1 MPDVFSEAKRSEV
14 MSRIKGRNNAS
25 TELRLINILKS
36 GRVTGWR
43 RHTQLPG
50 RPDFAFR
57 KEKVAVFVDGCF
69 WHFCPRCAQLPKNNA
84 EFWQKK
90 LLGNKE
96 RDRTVSKQIREK
108 GWIAVRVWEHEL
120 ENPSAVLRRLRRA
133 LAGTGG
139 ANVA

>member
-14 MSRIKGRNNAS
+14 MSRIRGKNNAS
-25 TELRLINILKS
+25 TELRLISILKS

-50 RPDFAFR
+50 HPDFA
-57 KEKVAVFVDGCF
+57 C
-69 WHFCPRCAQLPKNNA
+69 
-84 EFWQKK
+84 
-90 LLGNKE
+90 NKE
-96 RDRTVSKQIREK
+96 RDRTVSKRIREK
-108 GWIAVRVWEHEL
+108 GWIPIRVWEHEL

-133 LAGTGG
+133 LARTGG